1 MSTLDGPPE
10 TSMPETDYPGADAP
24 DTLETPVRPTPP
36 APPGPRLDRVEPLNL
51 SRRPFLNSRPVV
63 RVSLLLLLLG
73 LALLLWNVVQ
83 FQRYLAE
90 SADKRALIERGD
102 REVARQQQISTEL
115 QARLDALDLGQMNE
129 RVEFL
134 NEMIA
139 ERTFSWSLLL
149 DRLAETLPND
159 VRLVRLTPRVTSSE
173 DRQRG
178 RAARNLEEEDRRI
191 PLGISAESRDDKA
204 LFLFV
209 DNLFAHPA
217 FADPDPTR
225 QERADETSNLVRF
238 EVNVQYIPGGS
249 PQMIEEVPTVEELPV
264 PGTPGTGPATPG
276 AAGVPGAAGAPGAA
290 GVSGAA
296 GAPGGD
302 RP

>member
-10 TSMPETDYPGADAP
+10 TSMPGTAEPMVTERVPETMP
-24 DTLETPVRPTPP
+24 ETPRRP
-36 APPGPRLDRVEPLNL
+36 APPGPPLDRVEPLNL
-51 SRRPFLNSRPVV
+51 SHRPFLNSRPVV

-73 LALLLWNVVQ
+73 LVLLLWNVVQ
-83 FQRYLAE
+83 FQRYLEE
-90 SADKRALIERGD
+90 SAGKRAQIDRGE
-102 REVARQQQISTEL
+102 REVTRQQQVSADL
-115 QARLDALDLGQMNE
+115 QSRLDGLDLEQINE

-159 VRLVRLTPRVTSSE
+159 VRLVRLTPKVNTRE
-173 DRQRG
+173 QQGRG
-178 RAARNLEEEDRRI
+178 RGRIQEEEERQI

-204 LFLFV
+204 LLQFV

-225 QERADETSNLVRF
+225 QERVDEEGNLVRF
-238 EVNVQYIPGGS
+238 EVDVQYIPGGS
-249 PQMIEEVPTVEELPV
+249 PQAIEEVPTVEELPA
-264 PGTPGTGPATPG
+264 PGTGPATPG
-276 AAGVPGAAGAPGAA
+276 APGAPGDT
-290 GVSGAA
+290 
-296 GAPGGD
+296 GGD